1 MKITIQSIH
10 FDAADRLL
18 EFIQTKFDKLAQ
30 LYASI
35 IDVQVFLKLEKN
47 NEQGNKIV
55 EVKVLVPAQTLVA
68 SSQNKTFEEA
78 VDSCLEQ
85 IKRQVV
91 KYKEKTQADAKAG
104 IPVPAGFE
112 ADETVEATDAEAG
125 E

>member
-18 EFIQTKFDKLAQ
+18 EFIQTKFDKLSQ

-55 EVKVLVPAQTLVA
+55 EVKVLVPGQTLVA

-91 KYKEKTQADAKAG
+91 KYKEKTLADAKAG

-112 ADETVEATDAEAG
+112 VEEGSEATEADAG